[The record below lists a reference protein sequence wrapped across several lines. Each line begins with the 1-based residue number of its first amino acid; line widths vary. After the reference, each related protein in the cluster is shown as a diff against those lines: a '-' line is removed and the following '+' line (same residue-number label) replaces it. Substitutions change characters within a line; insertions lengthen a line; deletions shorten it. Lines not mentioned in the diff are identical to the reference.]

1 MDAASAAATLRSMSG
16 DFGAAYDQQ
25 VKRVYGYFAY
35 RVATREIAEDLTQ
48 QTFERALAAWD
59 RFDPARAPLGAWLM
73 TIAGNLLV
81 DHYRA
86 NGAERTDPLEAV
98 PDERLGRLDPE
109 ADRVLD
115 PDLAR
120 ALDGLSP
127 RERELLALRF
137 GADMTGSEIA
147 AATGLSL
154 ANVQQIL
161 SRTLRRL
168 RSELE
173 ASSVS

>member
-1 MDAASAAATLRSMSG
+1 MSG

-35 RVATREIAEDLTQ
+35 RVETRETAEDLTQ

-59 RFDPARAPLGAWLM
+59 RFDPSRAPLGAWLM
-73 TIAGNLLV
+73 TIANNLLV

-86 NGAERTDPLEAV
+86 RGAKHTDPLETV
-98 PDERLGRLDPE
+98 PDERLGTVTE
-109 ADRVLD
+109 S
-115 PDLAR
+115 DLGVDAELAS
-120 ALDGLSP
+120 ALNRLSP
-127 RERELLALRF
+127 RERELVALRF
-137 GADMTGSEIA
+137 GADMTGPEIA
-147 AATGLSL
+147 AATELSL

-161 SRTLRRL
+161 SRALRRL

-173 ASSVS
+173 TTSVR

>member
-1 MDAASAAATLRSMSG
+1 MSG
-16 DFGAAYDQQ
+16 DFGTAYDQQ

-35 RVATREIAEDLTQ
+35 RVEARETAEDLTQ

-59 RFDPARAPLGAWLM
+59 RFDSSRAPLGAWLM

-86 NGAERTDPLEAV
+86 RGAERGDPLEAV
-98 PDERLGRLDPE
+98 PEERLGTVDSESDLGLD
-109 ADRVLD
+109 A
-115 PDLAR
+115 DLAR
-120 ALDGLSP
+120 ALDRLSP

-137 GADMTGSEIA
+137 GADMTGPEIA
-147 AATGLSL
+147 ATTELSL

-173 ASSVS
+173 TTSVR